1 MTTPSYSSP
10 SADGDRFIR
19 NDVVAD
25 AHNAARVRDEF
36 ATWLRACG
44 DIDRVRFSDV
54 VLAVNEALANTAEF
68 AYLLKGGV
76 GTIDVEA
83 VRDGDNLTVTIAD
96 QGHWRES
103 TPATQSRS
111 RGRGIPLMRA
121 LADQVTIDSSALGTT
136 VCLRFEQFHAVQ
148 DAADDAKVG

>member
-1 MTTPSYSSP
+1 MTTPSYP
-10 SADGDRFIR
+10 VPTADGDRFIR

-36 ATWLRACG
+36 ATWLRGRG
-44 DIDRVRFSDV
+44 DLDRVRFSDV

-68 AYLLKGGV
+68 AYLHNGGF
-76 GTIDVEA
+76 GTVDVEA
-83 VRDGDNLTVTIAD
+83 VRDGATLTITIAD
-96 QGHWRES
+96 QGRWRES

-121 LADQVTIDSSALGTT
+121 LADDLTIDCSPLGTT
-136 VCLRFEQFHAVQ
+136 VCLRFEHVHAIRR
-148 DAADDAKVG
+148 DDADSKVG

>member
-1 MTTPSYSSP
+1 MTTPSYPSP
-10 SADGDRFIR
+10 TASGDRFIR

-44 DIDRVRFSDV
+44 DLDKVRFSDV

-68 AYLLKGGV
+68 AYLHNGGP

-83 VRDGDNLTVTIAD
+83 VHDGVTLTITIAD
-96 QGHWRES
+96 QGRWRES

-121 LADQVTIDSSALGTT
+121 LADDLTIDSSALGTT
-136 VCLRFEQFHAVQ
+136 VCLRFEHFHAARQ
-148 DAADDAKVG
+148 DDSDFVVG

>member
-1 MTTPSYSSP
+1 MTTPSYQSSP
-10 SADGDRFIR
+10 ADGDRFIR

-36 ATWLRACG
+36 ATWLRASG
-44 DIDRVRFSDV
+44 DLDRVRFSDV

-68 AYLLKGGV
+68 AYLHAGAP
-76 GTIDVEA
+76 GTIDLEA
-83 VRDGDNLTVTIAD
+83 VRAGDTLTITIAD
-96 QGHWRES
+96 QGRWRES

-121 LADQVTIDSSALGTT
+121 LADDLTIDSSPLGTT
-136 VCLRFEQFHAVQ
+136 VCLRFEQFHAARQ
-148 DAADDAKVG
+148 DDADFALG